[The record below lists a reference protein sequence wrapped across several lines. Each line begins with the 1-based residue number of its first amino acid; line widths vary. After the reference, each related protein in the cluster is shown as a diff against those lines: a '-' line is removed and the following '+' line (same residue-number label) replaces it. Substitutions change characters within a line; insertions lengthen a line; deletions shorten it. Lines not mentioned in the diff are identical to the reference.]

1 MKDILQRDLGMR
13 KFSRRWVPHFLRPAQ
28 KLLASKH
35 QKQYC
40 EFYKTRNHMT
50 LKELQR
56 MMSPGSDTAMR
67 LQQCLLGRHLRL
79 FQGRGK
85 QLARKKQ

>member
-1 MKDILQRDLGMR
+1 
-13 KFSRRWVPHFLRPAQ
+13 
-28 KLLASKH
+28 
-35 QKQYC
+35 
-40 EFYKTRNHMT
+40 MT

-56 MMSPGSDTAMR
+56 LMSPGSGAVIHF
-67 LQQCLLGRHLRL
+67 QQCLRGRYPKL